1 MQGQRENSGGPGG
14 EGQTSELGGGRE
26 DSEVELTEQKTRA
39 GLKARWGHQK
49 ASGGLRDRPTTV
61 KAPEAAWDY
70 AAGMMYTQSDPTLTI
85 RTDVWLCYHMRK
97 EREQGG
103 ITVPPLDSEEG
114 RIRQRGQPVARVK
127 NECVCVKAIRAITKG
142 ETILVPFG
150 RIQPQQGRSTLNPH
164 GHRSLVM
171 GTGGFLYT
179 SDRKWDMLLLP
190 EETPMQLQLE
200 KDRYRNL
207 TPYLKYSEEAG
218 EGNCN

>member
-1 MQGQRENSGGPGG
+1 MIYAQNDPIS
-14 EGQTSELGGGRE
+14 
-26 DSEVELTEQKTRA
+26 
-39 GLKARWGHQK
+39 
-49 ASGGLRDRPTTV
+49 TT
-61 KAPEAAWDY
+61 
-70 AAGMMYTQSDPTLTI
+70 
-85 RTDVWLCYHMRK
+85 RTDVWLCYHRRK
-97 EREQGG
+97 ERRQGG
-103 ITVPPLDSEEG
+103 ITVPPLDSEKN
-114 RIRQRGQPVARVK
+114 RIRQHRQTCRERGQPVARVK
-127 NECVCVKAIRAITKG
+127 DECGCVEAIRAITKG